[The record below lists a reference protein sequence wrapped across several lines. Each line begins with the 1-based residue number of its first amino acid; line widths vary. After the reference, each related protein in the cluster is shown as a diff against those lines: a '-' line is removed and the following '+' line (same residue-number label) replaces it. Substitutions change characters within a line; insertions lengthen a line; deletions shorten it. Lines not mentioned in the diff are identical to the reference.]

1 MGIGGG
7 GLAEGTALEQL
18 KLELATWGGLIDE
31 EISRLE
37 TLRGQSKPENLQQDF
52 LEGMNR
58 VSAFTRRLGSLV
70 AQVPIEDLIREES
83 PACLD
88 YIVGKLTKWASQLIQ
103 LIRQHT
109 QGLNV
114 QSFSVGADLGLS
126 LGANVSITFGP

>member
-1 MGIGGG
+1 MGIGGA

-18 KLELATWGGLIDE
+18 KLELPTWGGLIDE

-37 TLRGQSKPENLQQDF
+37 TLRGQRKPETLQQDI
-52 LEGMNR
+52 LEAMNR
-58 VSAFTRRLGSLV
+58 VSTFTRRLGTLV
-70 AQVPIEDLIREES
+70 GQVPIEDLMREES

-88 YIVGKLTKWASQLIQ
+88 YIVGKLTRWASQLIQ